1 MKKQNSVWK
10 NIFANDTIDK
20 GLISKIWNS
29 SWNLITQT
37 TKTNNTIKKRKEDL
51 NSYFSKKKKKEQ
63 KNTDG
68 QIHMKRRCPT
78 SLIVTE
84 MQINTTMRYHLTLVR
99 MAIIKSLQTTS
110 AGEGVEKKDPFYTI
124 GGM

>member
-51 NSYFSKKKKKEQ
+51 NSYFSKKKKK
-63 KNTDG
+63 KN
-68 QIHMKRRCPT
+68 
-78 SLIVTE
+78 
-84 MQINTTMRYHLTLVR
+84 
-99 MAIIKSLQTTS
+99 
-110 AGEGVEKKDPFYTI
+110 KKIQMDKYTWKEDAQHH
-124 GGM
+124 